1 MQILLLTG
9 TSSLLGHIWM
19 ILSLTKLR
27 FGIRVALGYC
37 DREIT
42 SVPGGGCPYILVV
55 RITLSLNQ
63 GVELTLVASYGRQII
78 PRTMSVPGADGHT
91 RRQAAALGFS
101 TPKDSVPQPF
111 SKPVIA
117 TLPKKGFY

>member
-1 MQILLLTG
+1 M
-9 TSSLLGHIWM
+9 
-19 ILSLTKLR
+19 
-27 FGIRVALGYC
+27 
-37 DREIT
+37 
-42 SVPGGGCPYILVV
+42 V

-63 GVELTLVASYGRQII
+63 GVELTLVASYGRQTI

-111 SKPVIA
+111 STPAIA
-117 TLPKKGFY
+117 TLPKKVLLNISTKQKEDRLSGSKVEQNKKNSED

>member
-1 MQILLLTG
+1 M
-9 TSSLLGHIWM
+9 
-19 ILSLTKLR
+19 
-27 FGIRVALGYC
+27 
-37 DREIT
+37 
-42 SVPGGGCPYILVV
+42 V

-91 RRQAAALGFS
+91 RRQVAALGFS

-111 SKPVIA
+111 STPVIA
-117 TLPKKGFY
+117 TLPKKGFIEHFYQAEGRQAEWEQSRAEQEEQRRLEDQHHENLRYERVQQFAVQQQN